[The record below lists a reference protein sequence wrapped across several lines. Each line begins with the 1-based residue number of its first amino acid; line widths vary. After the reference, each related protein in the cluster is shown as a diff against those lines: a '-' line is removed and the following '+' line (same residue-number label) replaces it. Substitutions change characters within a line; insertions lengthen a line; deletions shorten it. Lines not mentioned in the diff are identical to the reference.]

1 MKTRT
6 IAAAIALA
14 AISGSA
20 LAQATITLHSNQ
32 LPSEQGWTYQAQG
45 LHAGTAEV
53 SAFTPGSSALA
64 MNTMGAGM
72 NLTSSYLG
80 ARNFIN
86 ESLFTPSSI
95 VTIDLRARVLSSE
108 VSLYHYGFGV
118 SVQGGGR
125 WMGFGLSTTT
135 LTYTDL
141 VNQPATFDPTQW
153 HDYRMVGN
161 WATGTFQMFVDN
173 NLVRTASM
181 SGQTMA
187 ANAFIGDSTGTANA
201 NVQVEHLNVTV
212 PSPAG
217 ASVLAGGGLLAMRR
231 RRK

>member
-1 MKTRT
+1 MKTRM

-86 ESLFTPSSI
+86 ETNFFEWDE
-95 VTIDLRARVLSSE
+95 VTTRKYFSAIPKAQEVDIPKLNEMAYEQVDVAGVTFKDFID
-108 VSLYHYGFGV
+108 
-118 SVQGGGR
+118 
-125 WMGFGLSTTT
+125 
-135 LTYTDL
+135 
-141 VNQPATFDPTQW
+141 N
-153 HDYRMVGN
+153 
-161 WATGTFQMFVDN
+161 
-173 NLVRTASM
+173 RTAD
-181 SGQTMA
+181 GQ
-187 ANAFIGDSTGTANA
+187 
-201 NVQVEHLNVTV
+201 
-212 PSPAG
+212 AG
-217 ASVLAGGGLLAMRR
+217 QGVFQSRLLQG
-231 RRK
+231 

>member
-1 MKTRT
+1 MKTRMF
-6 IAAAIALA
+6 AAAIAIA

-20 LAQATITLHSNQ
+20 LAQATISLHPNQ
-32 LPSEQGWTYQAQG
+32 LPSEQGWAYQAQG

-53 SAFTPGSSALA
+53 AAFAPGSTVIGL
-64 MNTMGAGM
+64 NTMGAGM
-72 NLTSSYLG
+72 NMSSSYLG
-80 ARNFIN
+80 ARNFIS
-86 ESLFTPSSI
+86 ESLFTPSSV

-125 WMGFGLSTTT
+125 WMGFGLSTST

-141 VNQPATFDPTQW
+141 FTQPATFDATQW

-161 WATGTFQMFVDN
+161 WSTGTFQMFVDN
-173 NLVRTASM
+173 NLVRTANMDWQNM
-181 SGQTMA
+181 S

-201 NVQVEHLNVTV
+201 SVQLERFDVTV

-217 ASVLAGGGLLAMRR
+217 ASVLAGAGLLAMRR